1 MWRWERGR
9 LPYFQFDVL
18 RRIAVFATHQDWK
31 RVGFADA
38 ELAVGLRFDPQRAD
52 YLPWRNYQ
60 RLFRTA
66 LLVSVQ
72 NDIAQPTS
80 LAAALAIPGRMTSD
94 EYFHSLAQS
103 HTDPSVAASAWNAH
117 QQPRFP
123 LLFSLRYLLTKA
135 KVTPPAIASFDE
147 VIGAYTCSGFCGD
160 ETQDQ
165 FISLLDREAEFEATS
180 LAGNSD
186 YRRESRESLL
196 VLLQISY
203 LSAERQTVS
212 VNLHPDDA
220 LDAFEQLKP
229 LAEPFLADR
238 EAEVRRRAD
247 LYADGSALAFLDFP
261 RTVISETDEAGFSE
275 GSRVTK
281 THLVIE
287 RNAQLRRLFMQRFNP
302 QMCDVC
308 RLQTART
315 YPWTQGVIDIHHK
328 LPLAS
333 GTRSDTEGTVLDD
346 LVAVCPSCHRAVHR
360 FYDRWLKTRNRS
372 DFESIEEANE
382 AYNTMKIE
390 FPGAIHA
397 A

>member
-9 LPYFQFDVL
+9 LPYFQFDIL
-18 RRIAVFATHQDWK
+18 RRIALFATQNDWK
-31 RVGFADA
+31 RVGFAEAEDA
-38 ELAVGLRFDPQRAD
+38 VSLPFDPQRSD

-60 RLFRTA
+60 RLFRTM
-66 LLVSVQ
+66 LLVSEE
-72 NDIAQPTS
+72 NGIARPTS
-80 LAAALAIPGRMTSD
+80 LAAALAVPGQMTSD

-103 HTDPSVAASAWNAH
+103 HTDPSLASTWKVPVK
-117 QQPRFP
+117 PRFP

-135 KVTPPAIASFDE
+135 KVTPPASATFDE
-147 VIGAYTCSGFCGD
+147 IVGAYICSNFYGGETPD
-160 ETQDQ
+160 E
-165 FISLLDREAEFEATS
+165 FLSLLDREGEFE
-180 LAGNSD
+180 LASQTADGNT
-186 YRRESRESLL
+186 RRESRESIL
-196 VLLQISY
+196 VLSQISY
-203 LSAERQTVS
+203 LSAERGTIA

-220 LDAFEQLKP
+220 CEAFRELTP
-229 LAEPFLADR
+229 ISGPFFTNR

-247 LYADGSALAFLDFP
+247 LFADGSALDFLDFP

-302 QMCDVC
+302 QLCDVC
-308 RLQTART
+308 RLQTAKT

-333 GTRSDTEGTVLDD
+333 GTRSDSDGTVLDD
-346 LVAVCPSCHRAVHR
+346 LVAVCPSCHRAIHR
-360 FYDRWLKTRNRS
+360 FYDRWLKSRNRN
-372 DFESIEEANE
+372 DFESIDEANE
-382 AYNTMKIE
+382 AYNAMKFE